1 MSTDNAK
8 TWLTDDVVADVAEYG
23 GLAIAASTLIYNLYT
38 QNFSPI
44 ALLGG
49 IVLGVTWWLLI
60 PLLKCTLVD
69 GHNLL
74 YCAGATAVDA
84 AKKTVDEAATAGA
97 QAITGA
103 EGKIFGWDNLP
114 PAVKKAATDYAD
126 CANKSSILTGFMGP
140 AADPACLGVA
150 AKAVNKLPP
159 PPKVDPIAYKIPAGA
174 PKNTPKQVNPDA
186 TLRYDPKTK
195 QWTVID
201 IKVDV
206 NNVYQ
211 SARSTFAQMKKDGT
225 LSSSIFQWILSA
237 CSPTL
242 SEVERQ
248 ACVRSQNQIQQAAYD
263 VLNNTNNPPGDVN
276 QSFEKQKQKLAG
288 QLGGLGI

>member
-1 MSTDNAK
+1 MTD
-8 TWLTDDVVADVAEYG
+8 WLTDDVVKEIAEYG
-23 GLAIAASTLIYNLYT
+23 GLVIAASTLVYNLYT
-38 QNFSPI
+38 RNFSPI

-49 IVLGVTWWLLI
+49 IVLGVVWWLLV
-60 PLLKCTLVD
+60 PLLKCAFLD
-69 GHNLL
+69 GHSFL
-74 YCAGATAVDA
+74 YCAGASAVDA
-84 AKKTVDEAATAGA
+84 VKGTVDAAATAGA
-97 QAITGA
+97 EAITGA
-103 EGKIFGWDNLP
+103 EGKVFGWDKLP
-114 PAVKKAATDYAD
+114 PPVKKAATDYAD

-150 AKAVNKLPP
+150 VNAVNSFPP
-159 PPKVDPIAYKIPAGA
+159 PPKVDPIAYKIPAQKDA
-174 PKNTPKQVNPDA
+174 PKQVNPNA
-186 TLRYDPKTK
+186 TLRYDPVTK
-195 QWTVID
+195 QWSVID

-211 SARSTFAQMKKDGT
+211 SSRTLFEQLKKQGT
-225 LSSSIFQWILSA
+225 LDSSIFQWILSA

-248 ACVRSQNQIQQAAYD
+248 ACVRGQNQIQQAAYD